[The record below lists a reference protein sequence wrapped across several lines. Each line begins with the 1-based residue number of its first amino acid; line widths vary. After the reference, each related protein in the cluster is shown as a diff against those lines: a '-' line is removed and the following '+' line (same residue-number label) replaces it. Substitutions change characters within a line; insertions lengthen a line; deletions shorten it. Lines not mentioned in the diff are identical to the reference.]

1 MNHADHLKHAPYHS
15 LDRAAGVDCA
25 YRVHMA
31 TAPDAQHLWQQ
42 LLWLLVLPLPVA
54 TIAWTV
60 VHEEIF
66 REAREFCA
74 ERSQNCRRLIQRK
87 FFYVFTC
94 EYCFS
99 HYVAACFLVVTGYR
113 LLLDDWRGYLIS
125 FFAVVGIA
133 NAYMSLFGR
142 LRVDI
147 RSERLDIA
155 VKEEV
160 ISNAKPS

>member
-1 MNHADHLKHAPYHS
+1 VAVLDHAPDS
-15 LDRAAGVDCA
+15 S
-25 YRVHMA
+25 
-31 TAPDAQHLWQQ
+31 HLWQQ
-42 LLWLLVLPLPVA
+42 ILWLFILALPIA
-54 TIAWTV
+54 TISWTI

-66 REAREFCA
+66 REVRESCVR
-74 ERSQNCRRLIQRK
+74 RSKNCRSVVQRK

-99 HYVAACFLVVTGYR
+99 HYVTAIFLAVTGYR

-125 FFAVVGIA
+125 FFALVGIA
-133 NAYMSLFGR
+133 NAYMSFFGR

-160 ISNAKPS
+160 IGNTPNRNDNPPR

>member
-1 MNHADHLKHAPYHS
+1 M
-15 LDRAAGVDCA
+15 
-25 YRVHMA
+25 
-31 TAPDAQHLWQQ
+31 
-42 LLWLLVLPLPVA
+42 
-54 TIAWTV
+54 
-60 VHEEIF
+60 
-66 REAREFCA
+66 
-74 ERSQNCRRLIQRK
+74 QRK

-99 HYVAACFLVVTGYR
+99 HYVTAVFLAVTGYR
-113 LLLDDWRGYLIS
+113 LLLDDWRGYLVS
-125 FFAVVGIA
+125 FFALVGMA

-160 ISNAKPS
+160 IANDHQPPHASA

>member
-1 MNHADHLKHAPYHS
+1 MLTH
-15 LDRAAGVDCA
+15 
-25 YRVHMA
+25 
-31 TAPDAQHLWQQ
+31 APDASHLWQQ
-42 LLWLLVLPLPVA
+42 IVWLFVLALPVA
-54 TIAWTV
+54 AVSWTI

-66 REAREFCA
+66 REVRELCV
-74 ERSQNCRRLIQRK
+74 ERSKNCRSLVQRK

-99 HYVAACFLVVTGYR
+99 HYVTAIFLAITGYR
-113 LLLDDWRGYLIS
+113 LLLDDWRGYLVS
-125 FFAVVGIA
+125 FFAVVGMA

-160 ISNAKPS
+160 IAGDHRPPSAGAA

>member
-1 MNHADHLKHAPYHS
+1 VLTH
-15 LDRAAGVDCA
+15 
-25 YRVHMA
+25 
-31 TAPDAQHLWQQ
+31 APDASHLWRQIV
-42 LLWLLVLPLPVA
+42 WLFVLALPVA
-54 TIAWTV
+54 AVTWTI

-66 REAREFCA
+66 REAREICLR
-74 ERSQNCRRLIQRK
+74 RSKTCRSVVQRK

-99 HYVAACFLVVTGYR
+99 HYVTAVFLAITGYR
-113 LLLDDWRGYLIS
+113 LLLDDWRGYLVS
-125 FFAVVGIA
+125 FFALVGMA

-160 ISNAKPS
+160 IASDQSHGARPPAQPPA

>member
-1 MNHADHLKHAPYHS
+1 MLEPRLCS
-15 LDRAAGVDCA
+15 LS
-25 YRVHMA
+25 
-31 TAPDAQHLWQQ
+31 APDASHLWQQ
-42 LLWLLVLPLPVA
+42 IVWLFVLALPVA
-54 TIAWTV
+54 TVTWTV

-66 REAREFCA
+66 REAREYCVKSGA
-74 ERSQNCRRLIQRK
+74 RTVGKLVQRK

-99 HYVAACFLVVTGYR
+99 HYVTAFFLAVTGYR
-113 LLLDDWRGYLIS
+113 LLLDDWRGYLLG
-125 FFAVVGIA
+125 FFALVGLA

-147 RSERLDIA
+147 KSERLDIA

-160 ISNAKPS
+160 KQDVIAKQDSS